1 MEETF
6 TYDDLNRLTGITLK
20 RPSGQDLHCA
30 VTYDALGRMTS
41 KQAVTSV
48 NGTPQVTTS
57 FSLPSF
63 DATKVHAMTQAQ
75 TSAGLFSSS
84 AQTLTYTGF
93 DKVST
98 LRQGNDRILFTYG
111 YDHQRIGMQKLTPET
126 SQAKDYVGS
135 CEFITRSFM
144 GGTDT
149 KSLTYLSGPYGVF
162 AVVESHNGTE
172 TLHYILKDNLGSW
185 VTITDANGI
194 AEQQMSF
201 DAWGNRRDPQTW
213 ANYTNND
220 AFEEPMFDRGF
231 TGHEH
236 LYSFG
241 FINMNGRMYDPV
253 MSSFLSAD
261 RYVQDPM
268 TAMGFNRYAYC
279 MYNPL
284 RFVDPTGWRPI
295 GGGRGYTPN
304 SSANAFDPYMFYGGR
319 IPLEPRDLGLR
330 ELSTADPIITWM
342 EENSLHGS
350 SGNGSEP
357 IIDPSNLTPSQ
368 KKAFES
374 TVAYLTEHSPLFKIL
389 YNSLSDS
396 EINYV
401 LIIGETSDNLPA
413 QYNLKDNSIIF
424 RDDEA
429 LISILAVSEEM
440 FHAYQLS
447 ENKSLYNSKE
457 FNFEFEAKVAVF
469 FIVNQLDI
477 GYQNAEGT
485 NFEKMNS
492 FLTSNGLDVVVP
504 PAHYIQTPF
513 FLNGYKEGADY
524 FQAWNLRNNYGNTNY
539 KKATLQA
546 PKSLFKLFTPFKP

>member
-1 MEETF
+1 ME
-6 TYDDLNRLTGITLK
+6 RII
-20 RPSGQDLHCA
+20 
-30 VTYDALGRMTS
+30 TYDALGRMTS

-135 CEFITRSFM
+135 CEFITRSVM

-149 KSLTYLSGPYGVF
+149 KTLTYLTGPYGVF
-162 AVVESHNGTE
+162 AVVESHNGTDV
-172 TLHYILKDNLGSW
+172 LHYILKDNLGSW
-185 VTITDANGI
+185 VTITDANGTV
-194 AEQQMSF
+194 EQQMSF

-253 MSSFLSAD
+253 MSSFLSPD
-261 RYVQDPM
+261 RYVQNPWS
-268 TAMGFNRYAYC
+268 AQGFNRYAYC

-284 RFVDPTGWRPI
+284 RFVDPTGWLAGGGHGSSPDDPPPYVNFEGWTSGYLLNEVTVIPDNPSLSNTMPI
-295 GGGRGYTPN
+295 DEVWYTPNMNGGGRTPHWSN
-304 SSANAFDPYMFYGGR
+304 VDNGQS
-319 IPLEPRDLGLR
+319 
-330 ELSTADPIITWM
+330 
-342 EENSLHGS
+342 
-350 SGNGSEP
+350 NGSGGAGGGG
-357 IIDPSNLTPSQ
+357 SHGGGSHNQ
-368 KKAFES
+368 K
-374 TVAYLTEHSPLFKIL
+374 T
-389 YNSLSDS
+389 
-396 EINYV
+396 
-401 LIIGETSDNLPA
+401 IGETPPDGATIHTGNNLLLKAHWHYQFGKKEDFWVDASTLKLDYITQKDLSYHDGIATVNLFDHSKTA
-413 QYNLKDNSIIF
+413 QSALTLGKIKLTPVGENLFEIHYDT
-424 RDDEA
+424 
-429 LISILAVSEEM
+429 
-440 FHAYQLS
+440 Y
-447 ENKSLYNSKE
+447 
-457 FNFEFEAKVAVF
+457 NFEIEWEYGWTTRNIGTAISG
-469 FIVNQLDI
+469 FIHGPVLD
-477 GYQNAEGT
+477 
-485 NFEKMNS
+485 
-492 FLTSNGLDVVVP
+492 DVPLPTHWMDGKPCYAQPSV
-504 PAHYIQTPF
+504 YW
-513 FLNGYKEGADY
+513 GG
-524 FQAWNLRNNYGNTNY
+524 
-539 KKATLQA
+539 
-546 PKSLFKLFTPFKP
+546 PFKIRFTNCVYIKP

>member
-1 MEETF
+1 ME
-6 TYDDLNRLTGITLK
+6 RII
-20 RPSGQDLHCA
+20 
-30 VTYDALGRMTS
+30 TYDALGRMTS

-135 CEFITRSFM
+135 CEFITRSVM

-149 KSLTYLSGPYGVF
+149 KTLTYLTGPYGVF
-162 AVVESHNGTE
+162 AVVESHNGTDV
-172 TLHYILKDNLGSW
+172 LHYILKDNLGSW

-194 AEQQMSF
+194 EEQQMSF

-241 FINMNGRMYDPV
+241 LINMNGRMYDPV

-261 RYVQDPM
+261 RYVQNPWS
-268 TAMGFNRYAYC
+268 AQGFNRYAYC

-284 RFVDPTGWRPI
+284 KFVDPTGWLA
-295 GGGRGYTPN
+295 GGGGGHGPDNPPPYVNFEGWTSGYLLNEVTVIPDNPSLSNTTPIDEVWYTPN
-304 SSANAFDPYMFYGGR
+304 MNGGGR
-319 IPLEPRDLGLR
+319 IPHWSNVNNDQ
-330 ELSTADPIITWM
+330 S
-342 EENSLHGS
+342 
-350 SGNGSEP
+350 NGSGGAGGGGSHGGSPNNTTPTPNPNVNVE
-357 IIDPSNLTPSQ
+357 IGSKLLITANLYT
-368 KKAFES
+368 
-374 TVAYLTEHSPLFKIL
+374 TIVAKSYYNELTRTWQDKLGVMRDFDF
-389 YNSLSDS
+389 YGN
-396 EINYV
+396 
-401 LIIGETSDNLPA
+401 
-413 QYNLKDNSIIF
+413 QYTGGK
-424 RDDEA
+424 
-429 LISILAVSEEM
+429 
-440 FHAYQLS
+440 
-447 ENKSLYNSKE
+447 
-457 FNFEFEAKVAVF
+457 
-469 FIVNQLDI
+469 
-477 GYQNAEGT
+477 
-485 NFEKMNS
+485 NS
-492 FLTSNGLDVVVP
+492 FGKMMSNKYLHASRWLNGLGI
-504 PAHYIQTPF
+504 AISTIQLASTESMDERIKYGSDIVFGTIGFAPGGGMISTF
-513 FLNGYKEGADY
+513 WFMGGRNLVFSYGESMGELIKDGINPGYPVY
-524 FQAWNLRNNYGNTNY
+524 Q
-539 KKATLQA
+539 
-546 PKSLFKLFTPFKP
+546 PFK

>member
-93 DKVST
+93 DKVRT
-98 LRQGNDRILFTYG
+98 LKQGNDSIRFTYG
-111 YDHQRIGMQKLTPET
+111 YDHQRISMQELTPGT
-126 SQAKDYVGS
+126 NRAKDYVGS
-135 CEFITRSFM
+135 CEFITRSVM

-149 KSLTYLSGPYGVF
+149 KSLTYLTGPYGAF
-162 AVVESHNGTE
+162 AVVESHNGTDA
-172 TLHYILKDNLGSW
+172 LHYILKDNLGSW
-185 VTITDANGI
+185 VTITNENGLV
-194 AEQQMSF
+194 EQQMSF

-241 FINMNGRMYDPV
+241 LINMNGRMYDPV

-261 RYVQDPM
+261 RYVQDPIS
-268 TAMGFNRYAYC
+268 AQGFNRYAYC

-284 RFVDPTGWRPI
+284 RFVDPTGWLAGGGGGHNGQLPTVTI
-295 GGGRGYTPN
+295 GGPTVGIPP
-304 SSANAFDPYMFYGGR
+304 SVIKPSAGVIWG
-319 IPLEPRDLGLR
+319 
-330 ELSTADPIITWM
+330 
-342 EENSLHGS
+342 
-350 SGNGSEP
+350 
-357 IIDPSNLTPSQ
+357 
-368 KKAFES
+368 
-374 TVAYLTEHSPLFKIL
+374 
-389 YNSLSDS
+389 
-396 EINYV
+396 
-401 LIIGETSDNLPA
+401 
-413 QYNLKDNSIIF
+413 
-424 RDDEA
+424 
-429 LISILAVSEEM
+429 
-440 FHAYQLS
+440 
-447 ENKSLYNSKE
+447 
-457 FNFEFEAKVAVF
+457 VF
-469 FIVNQLDI
+469 V
-477 GYQNAEGT
+477 
-485 NFEKMNS
+485 
-492 FLTSNGLDVVVP
+492 FLVFVCV
-504 PAHYIQTPF
+504 
-513 FLNGYKEGADY
+513 
-524 FQAWNLRNNYGNTNY
+524 
-539 KKATLQA
+539 
-546 PKSLFKLFTPFKP
+546 